1 MIDLVPDAIQFVADD
16 VGFRE
21 TTGDAAT
28 TPTEALEQE
37 TLRTNVRLLRGQ
49 VLKYKNF
56 NSVEIIF
63 FSSNQSINKHF
74 EWYHIFNNLLSTTVT
89 LFSSHF
95 LKTADRNNICKSKP
109 FF

>member
-28 TPTEALEQE
+28 TPTEAIEKE

-49 VLKYKNF
+49 VLKYKNLEYR
-56 NSVEIIF
+56 NKF
-63 FSSNQSINKHF
+63 FFFKSIN
-74 EWYHIFNNLLSTTVT
+74 
-89 LFSSHF
+89 
-95 LKTADRNNICKSKP
+95 
-109 FF
+109 